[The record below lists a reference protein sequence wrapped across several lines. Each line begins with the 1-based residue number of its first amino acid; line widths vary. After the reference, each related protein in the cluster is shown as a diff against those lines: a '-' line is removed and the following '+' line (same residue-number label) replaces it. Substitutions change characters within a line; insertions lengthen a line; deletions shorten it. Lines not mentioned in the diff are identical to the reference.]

1 MPLIYF
7 SVCLLLLYRIATDF
21 CLLMLYSNTL
31 LNIFIWYRKSG
42 GIYSV
47 FYVLWSADK
56 FTLTFSFAIST
67 PIVSYT
73 YITAISK
80 ISSIALNKRELTAF
94 FPVSDFSR
102 HALNFSFRIILAVDS
117 LRYCLYYSCIWSL
130 YHYSLQDFY
139 QERCCNFS
147 KAFSALITPSFG
159 FCLYIY
165 FMYCITFIDL
175 YMLTNPC
182 ISWMKPNW

>member
-1 MPLIYF
+1 MLSFMSYDLQISLHWLFLFLFLLPLF
-7 SVCLLLLYRIATDF
+7 S
-21 CLLMLYSNTL
+21 
-31 LNIFIWYRKSG
+31 
-42 GIYSV
+42 
-47 FYVLWSADK
+47 
-56 FTLTFSFAIST
+56 TLTFLQYQRFQALHWT
-67 PIVSYT
+67 RG
-73 YITAISK
+73 
-80 ISSIALNKRELTAF
+80 SSQP

-117 LRYCLYYSCIWSL
+117 LHYCLYYSCIWSL

-182 ISWMKPNW
+182 ISWMKPNWLWSCIS